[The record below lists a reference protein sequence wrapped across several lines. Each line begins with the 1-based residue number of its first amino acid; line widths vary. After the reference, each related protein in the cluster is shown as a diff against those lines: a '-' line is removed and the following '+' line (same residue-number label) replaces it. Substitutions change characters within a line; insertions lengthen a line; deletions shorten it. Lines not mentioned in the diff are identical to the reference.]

1 MFVHPKNYEM
11 EATFS
16 VPDSDMDSNSMDIE
30 LTLNQNKI
38 KNKSQ
43 NASHQSAVG
52 KTICKCFVNT
62 YQDYCQHTSIHGVQ
76 YLGEEKRPIKE
87 RIFWLCVFVVSIY
100 CSATLIY
107 SAYTKWNETPV
118 IVSFAERSTPVWNI
132 PFPAV
137 TICSETKRVLKT
149 EGNHNNSYA
158 NLYRQFTADM
168 RSGRIFRPHNIT
180 AWEMEEFRTLLHICN
195 KQIVEQDM
203 PLIPGEDVDYTD
215 VLERM
220 LPPFERYFFYCR
232 WLSRFNE
239 CDKYFKQTLTEE
251 GICYTFNGL
260 RATEIYREDTY
271 QYHYSSNMA
280 VKQNVTAATWSLET
294 GYDANSDVE
303 TYPARVLS
311 AGARSGI
318 FMALQSFKQEV
329 DYACRGPVQGFKVSL
344 HAPDDVPQV
353 SKQFVRI
360 PMGREVLIAVKPNMI
375 TTSSGIAEYHP
386 LRRQCFL
393 SHERQLRFF
402 KIYSESN
409 CQLECQANFTLS
421 QCGCVKFSMPRSL
434 DTPVCGEDKI
444 HCYERAE
451 TQLLVREFHRVR
463 SLNVVSEAPR
473 GVETACNCM
482 PACTSLIYNT
492 EISQANFDLDE
503 MLVAEGDTEFL
514 REYPGSQMSRLSIYF
529 KQSQFITS
537 KRSELYGVTEFLA
550 NCGGIFGLFMGFSI
564 LSMVELLYHFT
575 LRFGVN
581 LKHLFKVNF

>member
-1 MFVHPKNYEM
+1 MFLRGKSYEM
-11 EATFS
+11 DTTISTFE
-16 VPDSDMDSNSMDIE
+16 SDMESNNVGID
-30 LTLNQNKI
+30 LTLK
-38 KNKSQ
+38 KPREKPVS
-43 NASHQSAVG
+43 STVLKG
-52 KTICKCFVNT
+52 FVRS

-76 YLGEEKRPIKE
+76 YLGEKNRPIKE
-87 RIFWLCVFVVSIY
+87 RIFWLSVFVVSIY
-100 CSATLIY
+100 CCTKLTHN
-107 SAYTKWNETPV
+107 AYTKWDATPV

-137 TICSETKRVLKT
+137 TICSETKRVLK
-149 EGNHNNSYA
+149 GASKSSYA
-158 NLYRQFTADM
+158 NLYNQFTADM
-168 RSGRIFRPHNIT
+168 QASRIFKPQNIT
-180 AWEMEEFRTLLHICN
+180 AQEMEEFRTLLHVCN
-195 KQIVEQDM
+195 TQIIEQDM
-203 PLIPGEDVDYTD
+203 PLIPGEDLDYFH

-239 CDKYFKQTLTEE
+239 CDKYFRKTLTEE

-260 RATEIYREDTY
+260 RPTEVYREDTY
-271 QYHYSSNMA
+271 QYQYHNALENFTHSS
-280 VKQNVTAATWSLET
+280 WSLET
-294 GYDANSDVE
+294 GYDAASDVE

-329 DYACRGPVQGFKVSL
+329 DYACRGPVQGFKVLL

-386 LRRQCFL
+386 QRRQCFL
-393 SHERQLRFF
+393 SHERLLRFF
-402 KIYSESN
+402 KVYSESN
-409 CQLECQANFTLS
+409 CQLECLANFTLTK
-421 QCGCVKFSMPRSL
+421 CGCVKFSMPRSL
-434 DTPVCGEDKI
+434 DMPVCGEEKI
-444 HCYERAE
+444 YCYDRAE
-451 TQLLVREFHRVR
+451 RELLVREFRRVR
-463 SLNVVSEAPR
+463 SLNVAGETPKGA
-473 GVETACNCM
+473 ETACNCM

-503 MLVAEGDTEFL
+503 MLAAEGDTEFKK
-514 REYPGSQMSRLSIYF
+514 EYPGSQMSRLSIYF

-537 KRSELYGVTEFLA
+537 KRSELYGVTDFLA

-564 LSMVELLYHFT
+564 LSMVEVIYHFT

-581 LKHLFKVNF
+581 LKNLFKVDL